1 MSSAEGR
8 RAGGMWLKGLDIS
21 SDFLGYTVSGDAPHL
36 AEEGFNSATRRAVA
50 ALVAWCIGEAAAAQR
65 LWAGRGGAAHCVRYC
80 GGGGGEARAKGG
92 RRSCAAKLGDLN
104 QNISRILAH
113 S

>member
-21 SDFLGYTVSGDAPHL
+21 SDFLGYTVSGDSQIAG
-36 AEEGFNSATRRAVA
+36 EDGFNSATREVGEGSGVDWREAGACGLGRRHTVA
-50 ALVAWCIGEAAAAQR
+50 GC
-65 LWAGRGGAAHCVRYC
+65 
-80 GGGGGEARAKGG
+80 GG
-92 RRSCAAKLGDLN
+92 RRV
-104 QNISRILAH
+104 QSRVMRGRSIVCSKSSL